1 MEIKRTTEIFVET
14 KKRLVFLRPENAGQI
29 LCSQCGEQMIEAE
42 IAAALLAVG
51 RRFIYQQIEAGGAHF
66 VETGAGVL
74 LVCPGWIGGRL
85 QQSE

>member
-29 LCSQCGEQMIEAE
+29 LCSTE
-42 IAAALLAVG
+42 
-51 RRFIYQQIEAGGAHF
+51 
-66 VETGAGVL
+66 AGVL